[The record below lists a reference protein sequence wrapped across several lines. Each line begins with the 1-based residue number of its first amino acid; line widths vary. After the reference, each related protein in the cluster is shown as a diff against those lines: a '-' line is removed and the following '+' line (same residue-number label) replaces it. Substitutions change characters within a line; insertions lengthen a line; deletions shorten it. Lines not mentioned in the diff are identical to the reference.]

1 MSARRRDERSF
12 RWGWSM
18 DAPIARNYV
27 NWTLPRARRDSF
39 LCCLLCRAC
48 MHLLGGERES
58 EVEKRRRER
67 KRPDGWDK
75 ERNGINGRN
84 EEEKRTR
91 WVPLGHIEVLPF
103 AHGNANSPSIRL
115 SSFEFSG
122 CVREC
127 PRSRVHIIKRV
138 TRFKWFR
145 GFETSDCVRRPVGF
159 YHVRATY
166 TGDSIT
172 WQKYLERRTHARSF

>member
-1 MSARRRDERSF
+1 MSIRRRDERSF

-18 DAPIARNYV
+18 DAPIVWNYV
-27 NWTLPRARRDSF
+27 NWTLPRAERQFSM
-39 LCCLLCRAC
+39 LCRAC
-48 MHLLGGERES
+48 MHLSGGERENK
-58 EVEKRRRER
+58 VEKRRRKR

-84 EEEKRTR
+84 EEEKR
-91 WVPLGHIEVLPF
+91 WVPLGRIGVLPF
-103 AHGNANSPSIRL
+103 ATVTRALHVSIRL

-122 CVREC
+122 CVCARAHA
-127 PRSRVHIIKRV
+127 RAYIIKRV

-172 WQKYLERRTHARSF
+172 WQKYFERCTHARSF